1 MLRVVDVEINYI
13 LNLVINMAKLKK
25 NFYIG
30 KGKDDDH
37 CWLFYGIHM
46 PTIVNDKV
54 SWDSR
59 FTKLI
64 GQFSDNP
71 IAESLED
78 NTVIKIYVRKES
90 SNKTE

>member
-1 MLRVVDVEINYI
+1 
-13 LNLVINMAKLKK
+13 MAKLKK

-30 KGKDDDH
+30 KGKEDEH
-37 CWLFYGIHM
+37 TWLFYGIHA
-46 PTIVNDKV
+46 PTIVNNKV

-71 IAESLED
+71 IGESLED
-78 NTVIKIYVRKES
+78 NTVIKIIIRRES
-90 SNKTE
+90 SKKTE

>member
-1 MLRVVDVEINYI
+1 
-13 LNLVINMAKLKK
+13 MAKLKN

-37 CWLFYGIHM
+37 AWLFYGIHK
-46 PTIVNDKV
+46 PTIDDNRV

-64 GQFSDNP
+64 GQFVDNP

-78 NTVIKIYVRKES
+78 NTVIKIIIKKETTK
-90 SNKTE
+90 NKKK